1 MMLFAA
7 HAFRRRQLMVGT
19 PGQEPGFHILVL
31 DIVAGAY
38 LTIGLADFGPQ
49 PFLVDNIRLHGVGN
63 KEIRTPT

>member
-1 MMLFAA
+1 
-7 HAFRRRQLMVGT
+7 MVGT
-19 PGQEPGFHILVL
+19 PGEEPGFHILVL

-38 LTIGLADFGPQ
+38 LTVGLADFSPQ